1 LQNRRFLSQAISY
14 HIRTDEGYEARSAED
29 GGDGYQAYLLFQP
42 DLVITDIQMPVKSGI
57 ELIALI
63 RRHDPNVRI
72 VYMSGNLDRF
82 QSVLEEE
89 KKKYQVTFL
98 EKPFSKAE
106 LNSGRN
112 LAAIGPSN
120 LSPGGSPPATT
131 PTNPPRTS
139 APNTSA
145 TQSGPSSTTKQ
156 APTTSATTQPAPGN
170 LQKNAV
176 APNIPSNNAE
186 ANSTSENNRFLR
198 NPTGKNGTDSS
209 DVKRAA
215 SGTSKKED
223 GDSKHNREN
232 RTSSSRDRE

>member
-1 LQNRRFLSQAISY
+1 MVLASRLQLISLY
-14 HIRTDEGYEARSAED
+14 FEFSKELRNVKILIVDDNKCLASILQMMLEDEGYEARSAED

-106 LNSGRN
+106 LMK
-112 LAAIGPSN
+112 L
-120 LSPGGSPPATT
+120 LSEYSC
-131 PTNPPRTS
+131 
-139 APNTSA
+139 
-145 TQSGPSSTTKQ
+145 
-156 APTTSATTQPAPGN
+156 
-170 LQKNAV
+170 
-176 APNIPSNNAE
+176 I
-186 ANSTSENNRFLR
+186 
-198 NPTGKNGTDSS
+198 
-209 DVKRAA
+209 
-215 SGTSKKED
+215 
-223 GDSKHNREN
+223 
-232 RTSSSRDRE
+232 